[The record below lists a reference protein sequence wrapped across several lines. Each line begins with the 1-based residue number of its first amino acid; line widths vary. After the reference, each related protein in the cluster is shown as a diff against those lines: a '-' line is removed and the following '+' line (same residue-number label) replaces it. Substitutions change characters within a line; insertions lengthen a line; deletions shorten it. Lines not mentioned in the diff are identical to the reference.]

1 MDDIIISG
9 FKCQPDIVVRLS
21 HRKIKTKILRETH
34 NLKGTNIYINE
45 HLTTS
50 NAAIAREARML
61 KRQNRIAATWIRNCK
76 VFVKTVGS
84 PENARVRIIRSL
96 EDLHRIVNH

>member
-76 VFVKTVGS
+76 VVVKTVGS

-96 EDLHRIVNH
+96 EDLHRIVNN